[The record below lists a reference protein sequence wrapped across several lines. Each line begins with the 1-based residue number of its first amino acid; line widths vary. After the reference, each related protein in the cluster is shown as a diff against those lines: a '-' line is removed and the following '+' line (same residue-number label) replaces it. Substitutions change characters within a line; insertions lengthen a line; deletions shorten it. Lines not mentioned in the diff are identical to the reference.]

1 MLSLAAML
9 IVAMAAALSS
19 CSTTRRLPK
28 GETLYT
34 GVKKVEIS
42 APDGAKVPGGVAD
55 KVKSAVDVKPN
66 QFKVMGFPVPI
77 PVGLWVYNNWN
88 PDSHG
93 LKGWMYRKLVQE
105 PVTVSD
111 VRPNLRTT
119 MIESVLD
126 NSGYFRGTASYEL
139 IPSKRNSRKAKI
151 LYTVNTGPAYL
162 LDTIEL
168 LPDSTLLC
176 HKIDSLARRSTY
188 MVAGQRY
195 STDSLSAERI
205 RIANA
210 LRNSGYYFFRPE
222 YIEYLADSTIE
233 AQRIALRLTIARN
246 VPKFALK
253 RFTTGN
259 VTVYVNRNEGGGTPD
274 TIPLSLIH
282 I

>member
-1 MLSLAAML
+1 
-9 IVAMAAALSS
+9 
-19 CSTTRRLPK
+19 
-28 GETLYT
+28 
-34 GVKKVEIS
+34 
-42 APDGAKVPGGVAD
+42 
-55 KVKSAVDVKPN
+55 
-66 QFKVMGFPVPI
+66 
-77 PVGLWVYNNWN
+77 
-88 PDSHG
+88 
-93 LKGWMYRKLVQE
+93 MYRKLVQE

-139 IPSKRNSRKAKI
+139 IPSKSATAARPRYS
-151 LYTVNTGPAYL
+151 YTVNTGPAYL

-176 HKIDSLARRSTY
+176 HKIDSLARRGTY

-253 RFTTGN
+253 RFTTGS
-259 VTVYVNRNEGGGTPD
+259 TSPSTSTRNEGGGTP
-274 TIPLSLIH
+274 TPYPLAGPR
-282 I
+282 

>member
-34 GVKKVEIS
+34 GVKKMEIS

-55 KVKSAVDVKPN
+55 KVKTAVDVKPN

-139 IPSKRNSRKAKI
+139 IDRKS
-151 LYTVNTGPAYL
+151 V
-162 LDTIEL
+162 
-168 LPDSTLLC
+168 
-176 HKIDSLARRSTY
+176 
-188 MVAGQRY
+188 V
-195 STDSLSAERI
+195 
-205 RIANA
+205 
-210 LRNSGYYFFRPE
+210 
-222 YIEYLADSTIE
+222 
-233 AQRIALRLTIARN
+233 
-246 VPKFALK
+246 
-253 RFTTGN
+253 
-259 VTVYVNRNEGGGTPD
+259 
-274 TIPLSLIH
+274 
-282 I
+282 